1 MFLGVCSE
9 RCMAINKKIRNANP
23 LEYNGIKFK
32 SRVEVSIYRLLKT
45 HNIEAK
51 YEEKTFILS
60 PTIRPTVPFYNR
72 TKKEGFHN
80 IMSPISS
87 ITYTPDFTFMYD
99 NILVIIEVKGFE
111 NDVFPVKRNL
121 FRKLLETL
129 DNYCMFFEVRTQ
141 KEMLQA
147 LKIIEM
153 ECPLIQQIRANINN
167 LPEKDISIAHKYLA
181 QRDFESLQDLVDS
194 AIRKVERSRT
204 HKASPELQEKYKDI
218 DIFKLQEMSLA
229 VTEYSNKL

>member
-1 MFLGVCSE
+1 MG
-9 RCMAINKKIRNANP
+9 INRKVRNANP

-32 SRVEVSIYRLLKT
+32 SRVEVSIYKLLRT

-60 PTIRPTVPFYNR
+60 PSIRPTVPFYNR
-72 TKKEGFHN
+72 TEKAGFHS
-80 IMSPISS
+80 IMSPISN
-87 ITYTPDFTFMYD
+87 ITYTPDFTFMYN

-129 DNYCMFFEVRTQ
+129 DTYCMFFEIRTQ
-141 KEMLQA
+141 KEMLKA
-147 LKIIEM
+147 LEIIKM
-153 ECPLIQQIRANINN
+153 ESPLIQKIRANINH
-167 LPEKDISIAHKYLA
+167 LPEKDVAIAHKYLS
-181 QRDFESLQDLVDS
+181 QRDFDSLQDLVDS
-194 AIRKVERSRT
+194 AIMKVERSRT
-204 HKASPELQEKYKDI
+204 SNAKPELQERHKNI

-229 VTEYSNKL
+229 VTEYRNKL

>member
-1 MFLGVCSE
+1 MG
-9 RCMAINKKIRNANP
+9 INRKVRNANP

-32 SRVEVSIYRLLKT
+32 SRVEVSIYKLLRT

-60 PTIRPTVPFYNR
+60 SSIRPTVPFYNR
-72 TKKEGFHN
+72 TEKSGFHS
-80 IMSPISS
+80 IMSPISN
-87 ITYTPDFTFMYD
+87 ITYTPDFTFMYN

-129 DNYCMFFEVRTQ
+129 DTYCMFFEIRTQ
-141 KEMLQA
+141 KEMLKA
-147 LKIIEM
+147 LEIIKM
-153 ECPLIQQIRANINN
+153 ESPLIQKIRANINH
-167 LPEKDISIAHKYLA
+167 LPEKDVAIAHKYLS
-181 QRDFESLQDLVDS
+181 QRDFDSLQDLVDS
-194 AIRKVERSRT
+194 AIMKVERSRT
-204 HKASPELQEKYKDI
+204 SNAKPELQERYKNI

-229 VTEYSNKL
+229 VTEYRNKL

>member
-1 MFLGVCSE
+1 MG
-9 RCMAINKKIRNANP
+9 INRKVRNANP
-23 LEYNGIKFK
+23 LEYDGIKFK
-32 SRVEVSIYRLLKT
+32 SRVEVSIYKLLRT

-60 PTIRPTVPFYNR
+60 PSIRPTVPFYNR
-72 TKKEGFHN
+72 TNKAGFHS

-87 ITYTPDFTFMYD
+87 ITYTPDFTFMYN

-129 DNYCMFFEVRTQ
+129 DTYCMFFEIRTQ
-141 KEMLQA
+141 KEMLKA
-147 LKIIEM
+147 LEIIKM
-153 ECPLIQQIRANINN
+153 ESPLIQKIRANINH
-167 LPEKDISIAHKYLA
+167 LPEKDIAIAHKYLS
-181 QRDFESLQDLVDS
+181 QRDFDSLQDLVDS
-194 AIRKVERSRT
+194 AIMKVEKSRT
-204 HKASPELQEKYKDI
+204 SNAKLELQEKYKDI

-229 VTEYSNKL
+229 VTEYRNKL